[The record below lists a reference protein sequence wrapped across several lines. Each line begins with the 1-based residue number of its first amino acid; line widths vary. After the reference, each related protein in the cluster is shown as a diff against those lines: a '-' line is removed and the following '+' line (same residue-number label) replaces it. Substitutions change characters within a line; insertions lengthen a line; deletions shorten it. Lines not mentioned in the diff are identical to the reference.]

1 MTKEAQKQ
9 RRAKK
14 KNYRK
19 NERENENQMNKMN
32 GKIIL
37 TALENIVAC
46 VWHPCLPFL
55 SRSEPGKKY
64 NFEES
69 RKKQRKWNQN
79 NCFFL

>member
-1 MTKEAQKQ
+1 MTREAKKQ
-9 RRAKK
+9 RRAKR

-19 NERENENQMNKMN
+19 NERENENQMNKIN
-32 GKIIL
+32 EKIIP
-37 TALENIVAC
+37 TAIANIVSY
-46 VWHPCLPFL
+46 VWHPCLLFL